1 MFFDVV
7 QGHKGVGI
15 HADNLDK
22 HVQGLGSSVAV
33 AVWNMILDVAP
44 AHNLV

>member
-15 HADNLDK
+15 HADNRDK
-22 HVQGLGSSVAV
+22 QGLGSSVAV